1 MSGRVI
7 FTDGA
12 TLKVRC
18 PACGA
23 GPGEP
28 CRAASLQGAPVSK
41 LRRRSPHAD
50 RERALRAER
59 RKGLELRD
67 AQQARLFDD

>member
-1 MSGRVI
+1 MTNRAI

-12 TLKVRC
+12 TLKVAC

-28 CRAASLQGAPVSK
+28 CRAASLQGAAVSK

-50 RERALRAER
+50 RERALRADR
-59 RKGLELRD
+59 RKALALRD
-67 AQQARLFDD
+67 AQQGNLF